1 MSSVQRFDSSG
12 DCAVRS
18 GARILRG
25 AKRLSRSHIPS
36 VLSLCRR
43 TSWVAYEVARE
54 PGAKLQRLLP
64 HVPITCLMMANS
76 PMW

>member
-1 MSSVQRFDSSG
+1 MPSVRRFDSSD
-12 DCAVRS
+12 DCAIRS
-18 GARILRG
+18 GARMSRS
-25 AKRLSRSHIPS
+25 AKRLNRSHVPS

-43 TSWVAYEVARE
+43 TSEVAYEVARE

>member
-1 MSSVQRFDSSG
+1 MSSVRRFDSSG

-18 GARILRG
+18 AARMTRS
-25 AKRLSRSHIPS
+25 AKRLIRSHVPS
-36 VLSLCRR
+36 VLALCRR
-43 TSWVAYEVARE
+43 TSGVAYEVARE

-76 PMW
+76 PM